1 MSYTYPIEID
11 WTHQEMADVIAL
23 WQAVEQA
30 YETGVK
36 VDVFNAA
43 YKQFKCVVPSKSHE
57 KQLAKQFEKESG
69 YVLYHVQ
76 QAIQNSDKT
85 VVKLEK

>member
-1 MSYTYPIEID
+1 MSYTYPIELD

-23 WQAVEQA
+23 WQAVEKA
-30 YETGVK
+30 YETGVPVAEFK
-36 VDVFNAA
+36 QA
-43 YKQFKCVVPSKSHE
+43 YQQFKTVVPSKSHE

-76 QAIQNSDKT
+76 KAAETSDKAIIT
-85 VVKLEK
+85 LTI